1 LSDGLGFFLRLC
13 RPHQSREILR
23 VNLLN
28 FVCLMIFMMVVPLSI
43 GSSFHDADPKW
54 AMPLTLALLAGTMAP
69 VLIISTWCF
78 AAMSIKRLHDRN
90 KNGWWMLLFFIAPSL
105 LGKLSDRLDDQTAVF
120 IIGGLGL
127 GLSVW
132 CFAEIFCLK
141 GTKGPNRFGSDP
153 LAKGNISIGAISRAT
168 A

>member
-1 LSDGLGFFLRLC
+1 MGWDFFFGFAGRIN
-13 RPHQSREILR
+13 RAKYWR
-23 VNLLN
+23 VILLN

-54 AMPLTLALLAGTMAP
+54 AKPLTLALLAGTMGP
-69 VLIISTWCF
+69 ILIISTWCF
-78 AAMSIKRLHDRN
+78 AAMHDRN
-90 KNGWWMLLFFIAPSL
+90 KSGWWIALFFIAPSL
-105 LGKLSDRLDDQTAVF
+105 LGKLSDRFDDQTAVF
-120 IIGGLGL
+120 IISAVGL
-127 GLSVW
+127 GLSIW

-153 LAKGNISIGAISRAT
+153 LAKGNMSTGAISRAP

>member
-1 LSDGLGFFLRLC
+1 MDYDFFFGFDGRIN
-13 RPHQSREILR
+13 RAKYWR
-23 VNLLN
+23 VILLN
-28 FVCLMIFMMVVPLSI
+28 FICLMIFMLVVPLSI
-43 GSSFHDADPKW
+43 GSSFYNADPTW
-54 AMPLTLALLAGTMAP
+54 AKPLTLALLAGTMGP

-90 KNGWWMLLFFIAPSL
+90 KSGWWLALFFIAPSL

-120 IIGGLGL
+120 IIGLVGF

-132 CFAEIFCLK
+132 CFVEIFCLK

-153 LAKGNISIGAISRAT
+153 LAKGNMSAYAVTRAT